1 MRTGRPVA
9 EDPRAYKISA
19 RLTASELEEFEAYA
33 KKHHLTNAQVIK
45 NGIKM
50 QLDLDRKQ
58 NESND

>member
-33 KKHHLTNAQVIK
+33 KKHNLTNAQVIK
-45 NGIKM
+45 NGIKL
-50 QLDLDRKQ
+50 QIEFDQK
-58 NESND
+58 ESNG